1 MTQSTLSS
9 FSSHYGK
16 SVIGFTVLA
25 IGDVFAVHTN
35 GGNYAAVLVTGIA
48 NTSITIQ
55 YTTFGLNPGPVIT
68 VVENN
73 YGDIPAGF
81 PNSGIAQGAL
91 FFVVGAG
98 LATPGT
104 VAVLQNAVGNI
115 LPTTINGASI
125 TVTVGS
131 TTVTPAMYYA
141 QPTAVAGV
149 LPSNTPLGAGT
160 VTVTYNNQTS
170 SAWNITVVASA
181 MGFLAYNE
189 GGTGAGVAVN
199 VSNGTPFYNYTNLIP
214 PGTTVILYG
223 SGLGADPKPARDTT
237 YVAVTSAVAD
247 SINALTH
254 IYVGGVDGGPPGY
267 QGASGYPG
275 LNQINFTIPANAP
288 TGCSISLVGVNALG
302 VPTNIVSLPV
312 GTGTC
317 SDPFFGTN
325 GTQLQTP
332 SGQTTVTSGA
342 LDISQTTASEVGGK
356 GPTTL
361 AEAVGDFAKLSG
373 PFLRHFRRTF
383 DRRLRRDADRHYSGR
398 FWHFHRT
405 GCRHNHTHQPVR
417 QRSQWLPLN
426 SLGRATILAELTSG
440 YIPPRV
446 EPFTFQGMGGANVGP
461 FTATVTFPNSVLTWT
476 NQSAAATRDPLLG
489 PAHYLDRR

>member
-1 MTQSTLSS
+1 M
-9 FSSHYGK
+9 
-16 SVIGFTVLA
+16 A
-25 IGDVFAVHTN
+25 
-35 GGNYAAVLVTGIA
+35 
-48 NTSITIQ
+48 
-55 YTTFGLNPGPVIT
+55 PEPV
-68 VVENN
+68 
-73 YGDIPAGF
+73 
-81 PNSGIAQGAL
+81 SRC
-91 FFVVGAG
+91 
-98 LATPGT
+98 
-104 VAVLQNAVGNI
+104 
-115 LPTTINGASI
+115 
-125 TVTVGS
+125 
-131 TTVTPAMYYA
+131 
-141 QPTAVAGV
+141 
-149 LPSNTPLGAGT
+149 
-160 VTVTYNNQTS
+160 
-170 SAWNITVVASA
+170 
-181 MGFLAYNE
+181 
-189 GGTGAGVAVN
+189 N
-199 VSNGTPFYNYTNLIP
+199 VSNGSLYNYTNSIP

-356 GPTTL
+356 GPTTF
-361 AEAVGDFAKLSG
+361 AEAVGDFQSSPVPSYGTSGVLSIG
-373 PFLRHFRRTF
+373 DCGVTQIAITAGSSGTSTGL
-383 DRRLRRDADRHYSGR
+383 DAGTITLTNPSGSVVNVTTELFGTGNYS
-398 FWHFHRT
+398 
-405 GCRHNHTHQPVR
+405 
-417 QRSQWLPLN
+417 
-426 SLGRATILAELTSG
+426 AELTSG
-440 YIPPRV
+440 YIPATGGT
-446 EPFTFQGMGGANVGP
+446 FTFQGMGGANVGP

-476 NQSAAATRDPLLG
+476 NQSAAATVTRSSGLPITWTGGDSGTYVVISGYSSSAAGATGFFRCLAPINVGQFTVPTYILNALPPG
-489 PAHYLDRR
+489 TGTGSVTVENSTVNQTFTAPGLDNGSAFGYVATQILNSTFN